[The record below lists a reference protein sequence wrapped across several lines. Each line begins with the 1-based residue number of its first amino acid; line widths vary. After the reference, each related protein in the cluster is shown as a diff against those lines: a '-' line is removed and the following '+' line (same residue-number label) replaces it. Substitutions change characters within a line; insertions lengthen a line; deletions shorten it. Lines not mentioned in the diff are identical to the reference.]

1 MKKKRLALSSGKY
14 TIDFIERNN
23 TKHHDAFYCL
33 SCLHLFA
40 TKNKLGSYK
49 QFEKRNIFVE
59 LICQLKKV
67 IYWNLIITRKK
78 IK

>member
-1 MKKKRLALSSGKY
+1 MKKKCWHYLPVNKN
-14 TIDFIERNN
+14 IDFIERNN
-23 TKHHDAFYCL
+23 TKHHDTFYCL
-33 SCLHLFA
+33 SCLHSFA

-49 QFEKRNIFVE
+49 QFAKRNIFVE
-59 LICQLKKV
+59 LFCQLKKV